1 MALRRA
7 VAVLERHR
15 GCTVD
20 DLESDPDLRW
30 SIERGLQLCA
40 QNAIDVAT
48 HIAVASGC
56 DVPDY
61 ATAID
66 VLADLDVLPRD
77 FARQF
82 RSVAGFRDVL
92 VHGYLDV
99 DVGLVAEFLDKG
111 LGEFVEFADHIEDL
125 LVERAR

>member
-1 MALRRA
+1 MALQRA

-40 QNAIDVAT
+40 QNAIGVAT

-56 DVPDY
+56 DVPDS

-66 VLADLDVLPRD
+66 VLSDLGVLPRD

-82 RSVAGFRDVL
+82 RSVAGFRNVL
-92 VHGYLDV
+92 VHGYLD
-99 DVGLVAEFLDKG
+99 
-111 LGEFVEFADHIEDL
+111 EDL